1 VEPENIYNMDEKEF
15 LKGITGRSKRVFSK
29 QFWEQKRVTAA
40 VQDGSRE
47 WITVIAWVCTDG
59 SALPPGLVYQ
69 GITRLQ
75 NSWLEDVQAGKHEV
89 FFVNSPTGW
98 SNNSLGLAWLEQV
111 FQRYTV
117 EKAWRRRRR
126 LIFDGHASYLNMDFI
141 QFCYAQNIL
150 LAVFPLHATHSL
162 QPLDVV
168 LFEPLASYYSQEL
181 IQYLHNSQELMAMRK
196 GDVFLLFHSAWMS
209 SFKEET
215 VRKSFEAT
223 GIHLMNAEVILKH
236 YNTAT
241 SSNGDDLGILP

>member
-1 VEPENIYNMDEKEF
+1 
-15 LKGITGRSKRVFSK
+15 
-29 QFWEQKRVTAA
+29 
-40 VQDGSRE
+40 
-47 WITVIAWVCTDG
+47 
-59 SALPPGLVYQ
+59 
-69 GITRLQ
+69 
-75 NSWLEDVQAGKHEV
+75 
-89 FFVNSPTGW
+89 
-98 SNNSLGLAWLEQV
+98 
-111 FQRYTV
+111 
-117 EKAWRRRRR
+117 
-126 LIFDGHASYLNMDFI
+126 MDFI